1 VLGGPNHLIVN
12 LPMLQRLLA
21 GLVIS
26 TVVATSAA
34 AAPPYS
40 PYSDASANGIYN
52 LLFCDTAEEFRH
64 KPGELPAHWQS
75 VLEAEPADL
84 AALRALANDAL
95 QEGRVRYL
103 AYSRLR
109 QLREPVPA
117 KRLLGVIVEVPL
129 QGGLDVLATYSE
141 GSVRYINQ
149 TGKLAFYE
157 RVESLNPLVQR
168 LISDSSQVVARIG
181 PTDQPRRPPPRGES
195 VRITFLVSDGYY
207 FGEGSMKSIQQDA
220 LAGPVIQRAVEL
232 LQAAVAL
239 IPGK

>member
-1 VLGGPNHLIVN
+1 VLGGPYHLIVK

-21 GLVIS
+21 GLVMS
-26 TVVATSAA
+26 TVVAASTA

-40 PYSDASANGIYN
+40 PYSDASANGVYN
-52 LLFCDTAEEFRH
+52 LLFSDATADFRQR
-64 KPGELPAHWQS
+64 PGEVPAHWHS
-75 VLEAEPADL
+75 VLEAEPADV
-84 AALRALANDAL
+84 AALRALADDDL

-103 AYSRLR
+103 AYAKLRRLG
-109 QLREPVPA
+109 EPVPA

-129 QGGLDVLATYSE
+129 PGGLDVLAAYSE

-157 RVESLNPLVQR
+157 RVESLTPLVQR
-168 LISDSSQVVARIG
+168 LISDSSKVVARIG
-181 PTDQPRRPPPRGES
+181 PTDQLRRPPPLGES

-207 FGEGSMKSIQQDA
+207 FGEGNMQSMHQDT

-239 IPGK
+239 VPRK

>member
-1 VLGGPNHLIVN
+1 MAV
-12 LPMLQRLLA
+12 
-21 GLVIS
+21 S
-26 TVVATSAA
+26 A

-52 LLFCDTAEEFRH
+52 LLFCDAAADFRQ
-64 KPGELPAHWQS
+64 KSGETTAHWQS

-84 AALRALANDAL
+84 TALRALADNDR
-95 QEGRVRYL
+95 QDGRVRYL

-109 QLREPVPA
+109 QLGEPVIA

-129 QGGLDVLATYSE
+129 PDGLDVLAAYSE

-157 RVESLNPLVQR
+157 RVESLTPLVQR
-168 LISDSSQVVARIG
+168 LVADSSQVVARIG
-181 PTDQPRRPPPRGES
+181 PTDQPRRPPPHGES

-207 FGEGSMKSIQQDA
+207 FGEGNMKSMQQDA

-239 IPGK
+239 VPKK

>member
-1 VLGGPNHLIVN
+1 
-12 LPMLQRLLA
+12 MLRRLLA
-21 GLVIS
+21 GVVMS
-26 TVVATSAA
+26 TVVAARAA

-52 LLFCDTAEEFRH
+52 LVFCDTAADFRQ
-64 KPGELPAHWQS
+64 KPGETPAHWQS
-75 VLEAEPADL
+75 VLEAEPADP
-84 AALRALANDAL
+84 AALRAIADDDR

-103 AYSRLR
+103 AYFKLR
-109 QLREPVPA
+109 QLGESVTA

-129 QGGLDVLATYSE
+129 PGGLDVLAAYSE

-149 TGKLAFYE
+149 TGKLALYE

-168 LISDSSQVVARIG
+168 LMSDSSQVVAQIG
-181 PTDQPRRPPPRGES
+181 PTGQPRRPPPHGES

-207 FGEGSMKSIQQDA
+207 LGEGNMRSMQQDA

-239 IPGK
+239 VPRK